1 MYVHASH
8 PGWLGWQNQ
17 VQEHLAL
24 CWTIITYFLGMFHL
38 SNQMHFKTE
47 QSLILQKRFFF
58 PYVNKKKKIIIENH
72 LPGQHYFIGC

>member
-1 MYVHASH
+1 
-8 PGWLGWQNQ
+8 
-17 VQEHLAL
+17 
-24 CWTIITYFLGMFHL
+24 MFHL

-47 QSLILQKRFFF
+47 QSLILQKRVFF